1 MIGILIYVLI
11 LTFGFIFVAFRD
23 QTSLLKGKRFLKFN
37 IIFLA
42 VMFIVIVITGQ
53 LNENLTT
60 IYLLLIM
67 FAISILL
74 RKKWLLLKYNPEKT
88 SFMIE
93 DCLSKILMPFQKSEK
108 GYAVKTTEGN
118 ELLLNI
124 VSSWP
129 KCATISFKGDVH
141 HKKVDVLENF
151 LVKKFAGIFPKLVIK
166 LYPSSMKLQN

>member
-1 MIGILIYVLI
+1 MIGILIYLAILI
-11 LTFGFIFVAFRD
+11 LGLSFVIFRD
-23 QTSLLKGKRFLKFN
+23 QTSLLEGKSFLKFN

-42 VMFIVIVITGQ
+42 VVFVAITITRQ

-60 IYLLLIM
+60 VYLLLIM
-67 FAISILL
+67 FVISLL
-74 RKKWLLLKYNPEKT
+74 FRKKWLLLKYNSGTT
-88 SFMIE
+88 SLMIE

-141 HKKVDVLENF
+141 NKKVDVLKNF
-151 LVKKFAGIFPKLVIK
+151 LVKKFTNIFPKLVIK
-166 LYPSSMKLQN
+166 LK